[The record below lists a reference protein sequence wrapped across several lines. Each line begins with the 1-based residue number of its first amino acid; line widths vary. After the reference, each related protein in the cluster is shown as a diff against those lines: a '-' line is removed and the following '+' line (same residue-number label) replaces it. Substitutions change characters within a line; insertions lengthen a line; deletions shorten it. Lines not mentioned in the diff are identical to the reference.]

1 MVERGPLVPLNVDA
15 LCSLLREGLWESV
28 RVEQRPDGTLRLNA
42 PFQFPDG
49 DRYTIHLSETLPG
62 ELRLSDRGHTLM
74 HISYEHD
81 VDSLLDGVLGSH
93 LERIMGESG
102 MRWDGAA
109 FCLDTSIENLSE
121 AIFTFGQA
129 LTRVYDL
136 TLHSTEAT

>member
-1 MVERGPLVPLNVDA
+1 MTPFAAYCARASGNPCASNNA
-15 LCSLLREGLWESV
+15 LTAPSGS
-28 RVEQRPDGTLRLNA
+28 NA

-102 MRWDGAA
+102 LRWDGGAV
-109 FCLDTSIENLSE
+109 CLDTRVEHLPE

-136 TLHSTEAT
+136 TLHSTDAT